1 MAKTR
6 LNLSLDLDL
15 AQFAK
20 EFAEDNRTTVADVI
34 TQYLLA
40 LKRRRD
46 GDATELILSNPDF
59 REALMDV
66 QCRLQEG
73 KAEWQSF
80 DEVFR

>member
-15 AQFAK
+15 VQFAK
-20 EFAEDNRTTVADVI
+20 ALAAENRTTVADVF

-46 GDATELILSNPDF
+46 GDPMELILSHPDF
-59 REALMDV
+59 EAALLDV
-66 QCRLQEG
+66 QERMRTG
-73 KAEWQSF
+73 KARWHSF
-80 DEVFR
+80 DEVFN